1 MRIVLRD
8 VAGSTVLAGATAG
21 AQMMGK
27 LIARVADSDATIVY
41 LDFQDIE
48 AATGSFLR
56 ECVLGFRD
64 YCRRVKSKLYPVF
77 ANAPPVVEEEFRE
90 LLVATNDAFVSC
102 RITKAGKVSSA
113 KVVGRLDQRQ
123 AETLLAVVK
132 ARETDAS
139 RLSQHSEDIGS
150 TAWNNRLAGLV
161 SKGILIERKSGR
173 QKLYSP
179 VIQDLNYGN

>member
-1 MRIVLRD
+1 MRVVLREL
-8 VAGSTVLAGATAG
+8 AGSTVLAGAMAG
-21 AQMMGK
+21 AQMMAK
-27 LIARVADSDATIVY
+27 LIARVAESDSTVIY
-41 LDFQDIE
+41 LDFRDIE

-64 YCRRVKSKLYPVF
+64 YCRRVKSTLYPVV

-90 LLVATNDAFVSC
+90 LLVAMNDAFISC
-102 RITKAGKVSSA
+102 RITKTGKVSSA

-132 ARETDAS
+132 AGQTDAS
-139 RLSQHSEDIGS
+139 RLSQHSDEVGS

-173 QKLYSP
+173 QKVYSP
-179 VIQDLNYGN
+179 VIKDLSYGN